1 MATTVTIP
9 TINPATIT
17 RAELTA
23 LVDRC
28 LATAEPEAARMR
40 QRAADAV
47 AAARAM
53 LHRSTQGDARSKP
66 DAACLERP
74 ARFVRY
80 RLLIRGREET

>member
-47 AAARAM
+47 AAARYCDSCIAVLKGM
-53 LHRSTQGDARSKP
+53 
-66 DAACLERP
+66 
-74 ARFVRY
+74 
-80 RLLIRGREET
+80 REASPTPHALSVLRDLCVIDF